1 MQTQIKQLNP
11 VIAQSSLQTRRYHEP
26 SVSIV
31 YAYWSRT
38 IDIFFGICG
47 TFVVL
52 LVLPLLALAIFLD
65 SPGPIFYSQE
75 RLGKQGRLFRIYK
88 FRSMKPSNSGHVM
101 WAQAGDSRVTRVGR
115 ILRPT
120 HMDELPQVWNIL
132 RGDMS
137 MIGPRPE
144 LPAFSQELERS
155 IPGYNH
161 RIVVKPGL
169 TGLAQVSHTYGDTT
183 EDERIKLNY
192 DLQYIQNRSIALDI
206 KIIFKTVSEVMF
218 GHGR

>member
-1 MQTQIKQLNP
+1 
-11 VIAQSSLQTRRYHEP
+11 
-26 SVSIV
+26 
-31 YAYWSRT
+31 
-38 IDIFFGICG
+38 
-47 TFVVL
+47 
-52 LVLPLLALAIFLD
+52 
-65 SPGPIFYSQE
+65 
-75 RLGKQGRLFRIYK
+75 
-88 FRSMKPSNSGHVM
+88 MKPSNSGHVM